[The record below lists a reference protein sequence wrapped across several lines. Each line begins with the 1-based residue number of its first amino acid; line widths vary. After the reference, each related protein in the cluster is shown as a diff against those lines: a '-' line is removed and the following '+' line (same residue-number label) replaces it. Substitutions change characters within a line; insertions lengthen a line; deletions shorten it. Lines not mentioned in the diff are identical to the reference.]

1 MTKIT
6 NSAKP
11 IKVDKTTEAIITAVC
26 TFIFFAALV
35 FIDRGQHGFAVSAIT
50 LWGNPLYYFLS
61 FWMNPI
67 STIYLLS
74 LSALFLIIIHV
85 ALWKTMKGFFW
96 KGYLTGHTWAYFILV
111 FWFWTTKL

>member
-1 MTKIT
+1 M
-6 NSAKP
+6 NNAKSVSNQ
-11 IKVDKTTEAIITAVC
+11 IKSDKTVEAIITAVC

-35 FIDRGQHGFAVSAIT
+35 FIDRGQHGFAVSAI

-74 LSALFLIIIHV
+74 LSALFLLIIHV

-96 KGYLTGHTWAYFILV
+96 KGYLTGHTWAYFIFV